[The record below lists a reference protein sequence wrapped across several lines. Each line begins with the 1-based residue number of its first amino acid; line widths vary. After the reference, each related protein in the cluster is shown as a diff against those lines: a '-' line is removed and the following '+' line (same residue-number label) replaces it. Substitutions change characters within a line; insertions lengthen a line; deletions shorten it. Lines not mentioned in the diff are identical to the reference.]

1 MSPPPSLKTAY
12 HNWAEQIF
20 LLHTGT
26 HKATG
31 ADGQK
36 KNCQESTCYNCNK
49 RGHWAWECRSKPI
62 HVIQTENMLTRP
74 PEDAEAAIN
83 AVNT

>member
-1 MSPPPSLKTAY
+1 MSPPPPIPENRIPQLGRT
-12 HNWAEQIF
+12 NF

-49 RGHWAWECRSKPI
+49 RGHWA
-62 HVIQTENMLTRP
+62 
-74 PEDAEAAIN
+74 
-83 AVNT
+83 